1 MLFPFNEQ
9 WGIACWGKL
18 NSAKGTYLQWWKRL
32 ILKTTHFQERT
43 KACAWR
49 SLSLAKM
56 ISDGLDSMQNKLIVS
71 RRVCIQN
78 SNNALR
84 TMQDGRSA
92 PPGAACLPQIP
103 AGFLAVGYTCF
114 PFNCYGARSPPL
126 LLSVFSSYFYL
137 LLFSPTLPISLPGI
151 FPCIIH
157 EWHACFTHH
166 VRTAMLRRPEGVSTN
181 PACNLLTHR
190 ATSSY
195 LSSPITLN
203 SWNGPLPDTGLVVII
218 MSFKEA

>member
-1 MLFPFNEQ
+1 M
-9 WGIACWGKL
+9 
-18 NSAKGTYLQWWKRL
+18 Y
-32 ILKTTHFQERT
+32 T
-43 KACAWR
+43 KQQQCVA
-49 SLSLAKM
+49 
-56 ISDGLDSMQNKLIVS
+56 
-71 RRVCIQN
+71 
-78 SNNALR
+78 NNAR
-84 TMQDGRSA
+84 WQKH
-92 PPGAACLPQIP
+92 PPELP
-103 AGFLAVGYTCF
+103 AYCKFRLASWRFGYTCF
-114 PFNCYGARSPPL
+114 PFNCHRARSPPL
-126 LLSVFSSYFYL
+126 ILLVFSSYFYL

-151 FPCIIH
+151 LPCIIH

-166 VRTAMLRRPEGVSTN
+166 VRTAMLRRPEGVSTK

>member
-1 MLFPFNEQ
+1 MMKETNPKDDTLPGENKSVCMKKPFFGKSDKRPVWTLCKTSSLLAGGYVYKTATMRCEQ
-9 WGIACWGKL
+9 C
-18 NSAKGTYLQWWKRL
+18 
-32 ILKTTHFQERT
+32 
-43 KACAWR
+43 
-49 SLSLAKM
+49 KM
-56 ISDGLDSMQNKLIVS
+56 
-71 RRVCIQN
+71 
-78 SNNALR
+78 AE
-84 TMQDGRSA
+84 A

-126 LLSVFSSYFYL
+126 LLTVFSSYFYL

-166 VRTAMLRRPEGVSTN
+166 VRTAMLRRPEGVSTK
-181 PACNLLTHR
+181 PACNMLTHR